1 MSKSKSI
8 TKFYLDEIIRI
19 QVKDGFDPLVQY
31 SSNENNQ
38 TNLKKNISTLSD
50 PIITNEKIL
59 IEDKLLGKDNLD

>member
-50 PIITNEKIL
+50 HIITNEKIF